1 MGQICERKSKMRGGK
16 TMVYVL
22 LAIAILCEIG
32 ASSMLK
38 ATQGFTVPAP
48 SVATVVLYLSSFFL
62 FSKVLT
68 QMDLAT
74 AYATWCA
81 AGIVATSIISVVAF
95 GDHLTPMAVFGLAL
109 CVAGVVIVNLSA
121 TA

>member
-1 MGQICERKSKMRGGK
+1 MAYLML
-16 TMVYVL
+16 TV
-22 LAIAILCEIG
+22 AIFCEIG

-38 ATQGFTVPAP
+38 ATQGFTVLAP
-48 SVATVVLYLSSFFL
+48 SVATVVLYVASFYL
-62 FSKVLT
+62 FSKVLN

-95 GDHLTPMAVFGLAL
+95 GDKAPVLRAVFGPVTAL
-109 CVAGVVIVNLSA
+109 FPPRRRA
-121 TA
+121 